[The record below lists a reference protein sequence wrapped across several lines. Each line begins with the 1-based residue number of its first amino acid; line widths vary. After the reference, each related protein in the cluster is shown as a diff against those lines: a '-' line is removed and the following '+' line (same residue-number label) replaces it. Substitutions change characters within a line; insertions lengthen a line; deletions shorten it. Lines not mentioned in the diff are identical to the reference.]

1 MWCWVRTAFCQCGWG
16 TRDVAISSSTALTA
30 QYLPIG
36 SGLSVFDSGAV
47 ENEATVYNDGRVR
60 LASRIRAVL
69 YPIFE
74 ILLPVLLG
82 LGTLS
87 FFGGCYMAV
96 RKRNYPIILA
106 VAAACWVSV
115 LTRSVILVLIDVS
128 SFPAMITPYL
138 LPIYVLSVVASIL
151 SLSVMRKRWTFVD
164 QTGTATQTSDTS
176 CVDG

>member
-1 MWCWVRTAFCQCGWG
+1 
-16 TRDVAISSSTALTA
+16 
-30 QYLPIG
+30 
-36 SGLSVFDSGAV
+36 
-47 ENEATVYNDGRVR
+47 
-60 LASRIRAVL
+60 VL